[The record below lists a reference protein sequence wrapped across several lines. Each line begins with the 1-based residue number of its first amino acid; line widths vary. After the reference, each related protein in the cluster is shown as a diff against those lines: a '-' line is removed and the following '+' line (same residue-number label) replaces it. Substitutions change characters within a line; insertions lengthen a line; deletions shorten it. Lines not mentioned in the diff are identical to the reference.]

1 LKRCFTIHGMD
12 DFKRMAIFAQVVE
25 RGSMSA
31 AARVLGM
38 SPSAVSQQLR
48 QLERAGGVTLL
59 HRTTRQLTLTDAGSR
74 FYAQCAAMCAAA
86 AQARAELEAEREQPG
101 GELRI
106 AAPVGFAR
114 HIAPALGQW
123 LADHPALR
131 LLLLVDDAPIDL
143 VQGRVDLAIRFG
155 DLRDSGWAARRLG
168 RMAWWL
174 CAAPQWVAQYGAPTH
189 PAQLA
194 GARWL
199 GMSGRLDW
207 ECRHPDAGVHHW
219 QLQPQVASNN
229 HWSLQQMCEAGLGPA
244 LLAAMDV
251 SDAVQQGRLL
261 RLLPQWTLGGLDIWA
276 MTPQR
281 DAQPAK
287 VRQAIAALQAYLA
300 QLPGVQAPSG
310 PAP

>member
-1 LKRCFTIHGMD
+1 MD

-25 RGSMSA
+25 HGSMSG
-31 AARVLGM
+31 AARALGM

-48 QLERAGGVTLL
+48 QLEREGGVTLL

-74 FYAQCAAMCAAA
+74 FHAQCAAMCAAA
-86 AQARAELEAEREQPG
+86 AQARAELAAERDVPS

-114 HIAPALGQW
+114 HIAPALGGW
-123 LADHPALR
+123 LASQPALR

-155 DLRDSGWAARRLG
+155 DLRDSSWAARRLG
-168 RMAWWL
+168 HMPWWL
-174 CAAPQWVAQYGAPTH
+174 CAAPQWLAQQGLPEH

-199 GMSGRLDW
+199 GMNGRFAW
-207 ECRHPDAGVHHW
+207 ECRHPHEAPYHW
-219 QLQPQVASNN
+219 RLQPMIASNN

-251 SDAVQQGRLL
+251 SEAVQQGRLQ

-310 PAP
+310 PASQP

>member
-1 LKRCFTIHGMD
+1 MD

-25 RGSMSA
+25 HGSMSG
-31 AARVLGM
+31 AARALGM

-48 QLERAGGVTLL
+48 QLERTGGVTLL

-86 AQARAELEAEREQPG
+86 AQARAELAAERDAPS

-114 HIAPALGQW
+114 HIAPALGNW
-123 LADHPALR
+123 LARHPALR

-168 RMAWWL
+168 HIPWWL
-174 CAAPQWVAQYGAPTH
+174 CAAPQWVAQHGAPDH

-199 GMSGRLDW
+199 GMNGRLEW
-207 ECRHPDAGVHHW
+207 ECRHPSEATYQW
-219 QLQPQVASNN
+219 RLQPLIASNN

-251 SDAVQQGRLL
+251 SEAVQQGQLA
-261 RLLPQWTLGGLDIWA
+261 RLLPRWTLGGLDIWA

-287 VRQAIAALQAYLA
+287 VRQAIAALQDYLA
-300 QLPGVQAPSG
+300 QLPGVDAS
-310 PAP
+310 

>member
-1 LKRCFTIHGMD
+1 MD
-12 DFKRMAIFAQVVE
+12 DLKRMAIFAQVVE
-25 RGSMSA
+25 HGSMSG
-31 AARVLGM
+31 AARALGM

-48 QLERAGGVTLL
+48 QLERTGGVTLL

-86 AQARAELEAEREQPG
+86 AQARAELAAERDAPS

-114 HIAPALGQW
+114 HIAPALGSW
-123 LADHPALR
+123 LASHPALR

-155 DLRDSGWAARRLG
+155 ALRDSGWAARRLG
-168 RMAWWL
+168 HMPWWL
-174 CAAPQWVAQYGAPTH
+174 CAAPQWVEHHGAPDH

-199 GMSGRLDW
+199 GMNGRFEW
-207 ECRHPDAGVHHW
+207 ECRHPGEATYQW
-219 QLQPQVASNN
+219 RLQPLIASNN

-251 SDAVQQGRLL
+251 SEAMQQGRLQ

-287 VRQAIAALQAYLA
+287 VRQAIAALQDYLV
-300 QLPGVQAPSG
+300 QLPGVDAS
-310 PAP
+310 